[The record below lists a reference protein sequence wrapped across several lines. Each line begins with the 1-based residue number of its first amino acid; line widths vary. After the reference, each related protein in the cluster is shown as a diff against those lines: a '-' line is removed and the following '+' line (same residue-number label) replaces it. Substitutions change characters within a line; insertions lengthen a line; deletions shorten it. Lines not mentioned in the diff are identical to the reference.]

1 LQGPIYVELL
11 QDFWRQAMDNFL
23 GRIASTTQKEAL
35 SWVSDMSTALAY
47 AADLYTETFGKNAL
61 A

>member
-1 LQGPIYVELL
+1 
-11 QDFWRQAMDNFL
+11 
-23 GRIASTTQKEAL
+23 
-35 SWVSDMSTALAY
+35 VSDMSTALAY